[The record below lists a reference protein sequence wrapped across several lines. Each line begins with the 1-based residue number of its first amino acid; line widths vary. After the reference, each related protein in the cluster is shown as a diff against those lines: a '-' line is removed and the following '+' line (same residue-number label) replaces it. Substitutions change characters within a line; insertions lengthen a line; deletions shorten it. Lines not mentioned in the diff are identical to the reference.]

1 MIRAAATLLFKS
13 LEQTGAQQVPLSELA
28 EKPQYGFTASA
39 FSEEVGPKLVRITD
53 LQGGRI
59 DWEMVPYC
67 QCPEPENYLLKPN
80 DLLFART
87 GATTGKTYLVAE
99 PRSAVF
105 ASYLIRTQPKNGI
118 KAGYLYSFFQSENY
132 WSQIIEE
139 KEGSAQP
146 NVNGQKL
153 MTLTLP
159 VCSPEL
165 QESISDFLEAVRG
178 RQDGSKVSLPEL
190 PPPLTDQRRIVARIE
205 ELIEKINEA
214 RTLRRQAAGEGEVLP
229 GAQAKKLF
237 DQFSERHSV
246 EAIADVRG
254 GIQKSPTRA
263 PGENPA
269 RYLTVAHVQRNRV
282 LTIDPRYFE
291 VTPEELDR
299 WRLLPGDVLI
309 IEGNGSAEQIGRTAL
324 FRGEIENCVH
334 QNHVIRMRPDQ
345 QRVVPDFLNC
355 FLNSPAGQDAV
366 QAQSRTTSGL
376 RTLSVGRIKRILV
389 PVPSVS
395 EQRYIVAELD
405 ALQAQVDALKKLQ
418 AETAAELDALLPSIL
433 DKAFKGE
440 L

>member
-190 PPPLTDQRRIVARIE
+190 PPPLTDQRRIVVWIE
-205 ELIEKINEA
+205 ELAARINEA
-214 RTLRRQAAGEGEVLP
+214 RELRQQAAREVEAFVTSFHTQLS
-229 GAQAKKLF
+229 GTRTKKL
-237 DQFSERHSV
+237 
-246 EAIADVRG
+246 
-254 GIQKSPTRA
+254 
-263 PGENPA
+263 
-269 RYLTVAHVQRNRV
+269 
-282 LTIDPRYFE
+282 
-291 VTPEELDR
+291 
-299 WRLLPGDVLI
+299 GDVLRLDEDAVLVAPTGSYRQVGVKSFG
-309 IEGNGSAEQIGRTAL
+309 EGLFPKSAIAGSETTYKTFNRLYEGAFVLSQVKGWEGAVAICSGDLAGWFVSPEYRTFRCLEGQARPGYLAPLVRTEWFWGRLGHATRGVGARRERTRPEQ
-324 FRGEIENCVH
+324 
-334 QNHVIRMRPDQ
+334 
-345 QRVVPDFLNC
+345 FLNIEIPMPGIDRQRQGEKL
-355 FLNSPAGQDAV
+355 FAKLAAV
-366 QAQSRTTSGL
+366 KKLQTET
-376 RTLSVGRIKRILV
+376 
-389 PVPSVS
+389 
-395 EQRYIVAELD
+395 VAELN
-405 ALQAQVDALKKLQ
+405 ALM
-418 AETAAELDALLPSIL
+418 PSIL
-433 DKAFKGE
+433 DQAFKGE
-440 L
+440 LRLSNIEIRQWNN